1 MITLLFAF
9 HQGNGPE
16 RDFLDDDRVYIFDM
30 FNRQI
35 YPQDGFAKSLYFLV
49 TVWKSGLF
57 FNFKHCVK
65 GSAQ

>member
-49 TVWKSGLF
+49 TV
-57 FNFKHCVK
+57 
-65 GSAQ
+65 